1 MSDSLNSNFSEDN
14 GVFFSTELEFN
25 EKLFKKSQI
34 SYYSNNSDSKSN
46 QFSLP
51 WKIKKKKTQTGLK
64 RKLDKKKT
72 FIQIQKV
79 QSTLHNAITWQG
91 YQEFSKIGGI
101 FYGVCEKASEF
112 VREMT
117 HMC

>member
-51 WKIKKKKTQTGLK
+51 
-64 RKLDKKKT
+64 
-72 FIQIQKV
+72 
-79 QSTLHNAITWQG
+79 
-91 YQEFSKIGGI
+91 
-101 FYGVCEKASEF
+101 
-112 VREMT
+112 
-117 HMC
+117 